1 MTHSVVSS
9 LLDYCNALYAGMSE
23 VNLLKSQRVQNALAR
38 VTVHKRK
45 CKHITP
51 TLMELH
57 WLPIKQRITFKLA
70 SITFKTL
77 HTCQLGYLREL
88 LHFNTPARNL
98 RSSSQGLLSVSRTRT
113 VLVVIVLDILLY
125 QWFNY
130 LAAYIRNVSTISSFK
145 HNLKTFLPLPL
156 PTSVVYP
163 REISFLSYTC
173 ARN

>member
-9 LLDYCNALYAGMSE
+9 LLDYCNALYAGLSE
-23 VNLLKSQRVQNALAR
+23 VNLLKSQRAQNALAR

-88 LHFNTPARNL
+88 LHFCTPARNF
-98 RSSSQGLLSVSRTRT
+98 RSSNQGLLSVSRTRT
-113 VLVVIVLDILLY
+113 VLASHGFRHSAVSVWNDLP
-125 QWFNY
+125 
-130 LAAYIRNVSTISSFK
+130 AYIRNVSTISSFK
-145 HNLKTFLPLPL
+145 HNLDIFVHRCLCQL
-156 PTSVVYP
+156 
-163 REISFLSYTC
+163 
-173 ARN
+173 A